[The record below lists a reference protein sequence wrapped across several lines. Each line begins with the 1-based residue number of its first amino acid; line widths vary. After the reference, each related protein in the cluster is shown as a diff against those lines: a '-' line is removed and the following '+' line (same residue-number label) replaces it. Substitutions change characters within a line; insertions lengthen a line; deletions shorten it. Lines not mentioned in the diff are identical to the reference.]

1 MHEYQAPS
9 QLLANR
15 TIVVSGAGAGIGRA
29 AAKAYA
35 AHGATVVLIG
45 RTQSKLESCY
55 DEIVAEDHPEPVI
68 VVMDFANASE
78 GEYMNLRDR
87 LAETFGHIDGILV
100 NASLLGE
107 RKPLEQTS
115 LKSWNELMQVNVTA
129 GFLLVKS
136 LLVLCQRSPNDASII
151 LTSSSVGRK
160 GRAYWGAYA
169 ISKFATEGMMQVL
182 ADELENVSNVRVNS
196 INPGATNTEMRRT
209 AYPAERP
216 SDNPSPAE
224 RMNTYLYLMGP
235 DSIGVNGQACNAF
248 G

>member
-1 MHEYQAPS
+1 MHDYQAPS
-9 QLLANR
+9 DLLANR
-15 TIVVSGAGAGIGRA
+15 TIVVTGAGSGIGRA

-45 RTQSKLESCY
+45 KTQSKLESCY
-55 DEIVAEDHPEPVI
+55 DEIIAAGNPEPAI
-68 VVMDFANASE
+68 VVMDFANAEE
-78 GEYMNLRDR
+78 GEYINLRDR
-87 LAETFGHIDGILV
+87 LAETFGHIEGILI

-115 LKSWNELMQVNVTA
+115 VKSWKELMQVNVTA
-129 GFLLVKS
+129 GFMMVKYLLT
-136 LLVLCQRSPNDASII
+136 LCQQSPNDASII

-196 INPGATNTEMRRT
+196 LNPGATNTEMRRT

-216 SDNPSPAE
+216 TDNPSPE
-224 RMNTYLYLMGP
+224 EKMNAYLYLMGP
-235 DSIGVNGQACNAF
+235 DSIDVNGQACNAF

>member
-1 MHEYQAPS
+1 MYDYQAPS
-9 QLLANR
+9 DLLNNR
-15 TIVVSGAGAGIGRA
+15 TIVVTGAGAGLGRA

-35 AHGATVVLIG
+35 AHGATVILIG
-45 RTQSKLESCY
+45 KTQSKLESCY
-55 DEIVAEDHPEPVI
+55 DEIVAAGHPEPII
-68 VVMDFANASE
+68 VVMDFATAAE
-78 GEYMNLRDR
+78 GEYINLRDR
-87 LAETFGHIDGILV
+87 LAETFGHIDGILL

-115 LKSWNELMQVNVTA
+115 LASWQSLMQVNVTA
-129 GFLLVKS
+129 GFLLVKY
-136 LLVLCQRSPNDASII
+136 LLVLCQQSPRDASII

-216 SDNPSPAE
+216 TDNPSPDE
-224 RMNTYLYLMGP
+224 RMNAYLYLMGP
-235 DSIGVNGQACNAF
+235 DSIGVTGQACNAF

>member
-1 MHEYQAPS
+1 MHDYQAPS

-29 AAKAYA
+29 AAQAYA

-55 DEIVAEDHPEPVI
+55 DEIVAAGHPEPVI
-68 VVMDFANASE
+68 VVMDFASANE

-129 GFLLVKS
+129 GFLLVKY
-136 LLVLCQRSPNDASII
+136 LLVLCQQSPNDASII

-224 RMNTYLYLMGP
+224 RMNAYLYLMGP
-235 DSIGVNGQACNAF
+235 DSIDVNGQACNAF